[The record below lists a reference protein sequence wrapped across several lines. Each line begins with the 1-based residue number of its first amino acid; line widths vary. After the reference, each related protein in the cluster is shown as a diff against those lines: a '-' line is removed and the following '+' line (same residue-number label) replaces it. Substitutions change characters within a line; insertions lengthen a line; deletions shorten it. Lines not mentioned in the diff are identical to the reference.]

1 MFGFSLSVYMHRRE
15 SSLSYGNSTVVFL
28 NNPSAWLSRGWTIWL
43 PARNIRGLQCLQ
55 TPVHSGH
62 CLCFSYRRFSRYEA
76 IHVHALFTP
85 SRQVWPYLCVG
96 RWQSSPDVDTKEG
109 ILPQGD
115 VELQEL
121 GLTDV
126 DLWPPKHPWRDFLCH
141 PSTNF
146 GFATVYTA
154 VFQWPGH

>member
-1 MFGFSLSVYMHRRE
+1 MAILQLSFSITGQLDSIEAELFCCLPGIYEGSNILRPLSIT
-15 SSLSYGNSTVVFL
+15 L
-28 NNPSAWLSRGWTIWL
+28 
-43 PARNIRGLQCLQ
+43 
-55 TPVHSGH
+55 VHSGH
-62 CLCFSYRRFSRYEA
+62 CLCFSDRHYSRYEA
-76 IHVHALFTP
+76 IHVHALFTR

-126 DLWPPKHPWRDFLCH
+126 DL
-141 PSTNF
+141 
-146 GFATVYTA
+146 
-154 VFQWPGH
+154 